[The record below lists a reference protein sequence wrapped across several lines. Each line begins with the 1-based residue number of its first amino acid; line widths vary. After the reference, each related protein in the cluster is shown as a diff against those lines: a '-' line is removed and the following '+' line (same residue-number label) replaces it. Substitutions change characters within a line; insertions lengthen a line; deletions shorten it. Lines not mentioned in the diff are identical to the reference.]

1 MKILLMED
9 DLVLHEILHEHLRD
23 CGHDVTACENGQ
35 EAENLIF
42 KNTYDLLLLDVNVPY
57 IDGFSLVE
65 SIRDNG
71 IKTPAV
77 FVTSLNT
84 TKDLK
89 RGYAVGGD
97 EYIKKPFD
105 MEELDVRLMQMQKV
119 FNLQDDVIVL
129 ANGDKFDPVLHT
141 VNSKNLRKKESDIL
155 HYLLKNANRAVS
167 AEELTDNLWSYDEV
181 PSNAT
186 LRTYIK
192 NLRQVIGKESIVT
205 VHGQGFKIES
215 SQWN

>member
-1 MKILLMED
+1 MKVLLMED
-9 DLVLHEILHEHLRD
+9 DLVLHEILMEHLLAS
-23 CGHDVTACENGQ
+23 GYEVLGCEDGE
-35 EAENLIF
+35 EAERLIF
-42 KNTYDLLLLDVNVPY
+42 KESFDLLLLDVNVPY

-77 FVTSLNT
+77 FITSLNT

-89 RGYAVGGD
+89 RGYEVGGD

-105 MEELDVRLMQMQKV
+105 MDELDVRLLQIQKV
-119 FNLQDDVIVL
+119 FHLSDDVIVL
-129 ANGDKFDPVLHT
+129 PDGKRFDPIEHT
-141 VNSKNLRKKESDIL
+141 VNGEKLRKKESEIL
-155 HYLLKNANRAVS
+155 HYLLRNINRAVS
-167 AEELTDNLWSYDEV
+167 AQELMDNLWAYDEV

-192 NLRQVIGKESIVT
+192 NLRQVIGKEMIVT
-205 VHGQGFKIES
+205 VHGEGFKIEAE
-215 SQWN
+215 

>member
-9 DLVLHEILHEHLRD
+9 DLVLHEILLEHLRD
-23 CGHDVTACENGQ
+23 SGHDVTGCEDGQ
-35 EAENLIF
+35 EAEDLIF
-42 KNTYDLLLLDVNVPY
+42 KNSYDLLLLDVNVPI

-105 MEELDVRLMQMQKV
+105 MEELEVRLMQMQKV
-119 FNLQDDVIVL
+119 FNLNDDVITL
-129 ANGDKFDPVLHT
+129 PTGDSFDPISNMANGIK
-141 VNSKNLRKKESDIL
+141 LRKKESEIL
-155 HYLLKNANRAVS
+155 HYLLKNSNRAVS
-167 AEELTDNLWSYDEV
+167 AEELTDNLWAYDEV

-192 NLRQVIGKESIVT
+192 NLRQVIGKETIVT

-215 SQWN
+215 SQ

>member
-9 DLVLHEILHEHLRD
+9 DLVLHEILVEHLID
-23 CGHDVTACENGQ
+23 SGHNVTGCEDGE
-35 EAENLIF
+35 EAETLIF
-42 KNTYDLLLLDVNVPY
+42 QEHFDLLLLDVNVPH
-57 IDGFSLVE
+57 IDGFTLVE

-105 MEELDVRLMQMQKV
+105 MEELDARLMQIQKV
-119 FNLQDDVIVL
+119 FKLNDDL
-129 ANGDKFDPVLHT
+129 LLLPDGKGFDPVSHL
-141 VNSKNLRKKESDIL
+141 VDGEKLRKKESEIL
-155 HYLLKNANRAVS
+155 HYLLRNANRAVS
-167 AEELTDNLWSYDEV
+167 AQELMDNLWAYDEA

-192 NLRQVIGKESIVT
+192 NLRQVIGKEMIQT
-205 VHGQGFKIES
+205 VHGEGFKIEVK
-215 SQWN
+215 

>member
-1 MKILLMED
+1 MED
-9 DLVLHEILHEHLRD
+9 DLVLHEILLEHLSD
-23 CGHDVTACENGQ
+23 SGHEVIGCEDGE

-42 KNTYDLLLLDVNVPY
+42 KEKFDLLLLDVNVPH

-89 RGYAVGGD
+89 RGYEVGCD
-97 EYIKKPFD
+97 EYIRKPFD
-105 MEELDVRLMQMQKV
+105 MDELDARLMQIQKV
-119 FNLQDDVIVL
+119 FKLDGDVIRL
-129 ANGDKFDPVLHT
+129 SNGQEFDPVSHLLDGE
-141 VNSKNLRKKESDIL
+141 KLRKKESEIL
-155 HYLLKNANRAVS
+155 HYLLRNLDRAVS
-167 AEELTDNLWSYDEV
+167 AQELMDNLWSYDDV

-192 NLRQVIGKESIVT
+192 NLRQSIGKDMIIT
-205 VHGQGFKIES
+205 VHGEGFKIEA
-215 SQWN
+215 

>member
-9 DLVLHEILHEHLRD
+9 DLILHEILLEHLIAS
-23 CGHDVTACENGQ
+23 GHNVTGCEDGQ
-35 EAENLIF
+35 EAETLIF
-42 KNTYDLLLLDVNVPY
+42 NENFDLLLLDVNVPH

-105 MEELDVRLMQMQKV
+105 MDELDVRLLQIQKV
-119 FNLQDDVIVL
+119 FNLNDDLIIL
-129 ANGDKFDPVLHT
+129 PDGRDFDPVSHT
-141 VNSKNLRKKESDIL
+141 IDGKKLRKKESEIL
-155 HYLLKNANRAVS
+155 HYLLRNVNRAVS
-167 AEELTDNLWSYDEV
+167 AQEFMDNLWAFDDV

-192 NLRQVIGKESIVT
+192 NLRQVLGKEMIVT
-205 VHGQGFKIES
+205 VHGEGFKIETK
-215 SQWN
+215 

>member
-9 DLVLHEILHEHLRD
+9 DLTLHEILLEHLID
-23 CGHDVTACENGQ
+23 SGHDVIGCEDGE
-35 EAENLIF
+35 EAESLIF
-42 KNTYDLLLLDVNVPY
+42 KEHFDLLLLDVNVPC
-57 IDGFSLVE
+57 IDGFTLVE

-89 RGYAVGGD
+89 RGYEVGGD

-105 MEELDVRLMQMQKV
+105 MDELDVRLIQIQKV
-119 FNLQDDVIVL
+119 FKLYDDVIFL
-129 ANGDKFDPVLHT
+129 PDGKGFDPVSHS
-141 VNSKNLRKKESDIL
+141 VNGQKLRKKESEIL
-155 HYLLKNANRAVS
+155 HYLLRNTNRAIS
-167 AEELTDNLWSYDEV
+167 AQELMDNLWAYDEV

-192 NLRQVIGKESIVT
+192 NLRQIIGKDLIKT
-205 VHGQGFKIES
+205 IHGEGFIIEA
-215 SQWN
+215 Q

>member
-9 DLVLHEILHEHLRD
+9 DLVLHEILLEHLRE
-23 CGHDVTACENGQ
+23 CGHEVTGCEDGQ

-42 KNTYDLLLLDVNVPY
+42 KNSYDLLLLDVNVPY
-57 IDGFSLVE
+57 IDGFCLVE

-89 RGYAVGGD
+89 RGYEVGGD

-105 MEELDVRLMQMQKV
+105 MDELDVRLMQMEKV
-119 FNLQDDVIVL
+119 FNLTSNIITL
-129 ANGDKFDPVLHT
+129 STGDKFDPILNR
-141 VNSKNLRKKESDIL
+141 VNGKSLRKKESEIL
-155 HYLLKNANRAVS
+155 HYLLKNASRAVS
-167 AEELTDNLWSYDEV
+167 AEELTDNLWAYDEV

-192 NLRQVIGKESIVT
+192 NLRQVIGKDTIVT
-205 VHGQGFKIES
+205 VHGQGFKIETE
-215 SQWN
+215 

>member
-9 DLVLHEILHEHLRD
+9 DLVLHEILLEHLND
-23 CGHDVTACENGQ
+23 SGHDVIGCEDGE
-35 EAENLIF
+35 EAEAYIF
-42 KNTYDLLLLDVNVPY
+42 KEHFDLLLLDVNVPL

-65 SIRDNG
+65 SIRENG

-89 RGYAVGGD
+89 RGYEVGGD
-97 EYIKKPFD
+97 EYIRKPFD
-105 MEELDVRLMQMQKV
+105 MEELDARLMQIQKV
-119 FNLQDDVIVL
+119 FHLKDDVIIL
-129 ANGDKFDPVLHT
+129 PDGKGFDPVSHI
-141 VNSKNLRKKESDIL
+141 VNGTRLRKKESEVL
-155 HYLLKNANRAVS
+155 HYLLRNINRAVS
-167 AEELTDNLWSYDEV
+167 AQELMDNLWAYDDV

-192 NLRQVIGKESIVT
+192 NLRQVLGKEMILT
-205 VHGQGFKIES
+205 VHGEGFKIEA
-215 SQWN
+215 

>member
-1 MKILLMED
+1 MED
-9 DLVLHEILHEHLRD
+9 DPVLHEILLEHLLD
-23 CGHDVTACENGQ
+23 EGHNVTGCEDGQ
-35 EAENLIF
+35 EAEDLIF
-42 KNTYDLLLLDVNVPY
+42 KEQFDLLLLDVNVPF

-105 MEELDVRLMQMQKV
+105 MDELDARLMQIQKV
-119 FNLQDDVIVL
+119 FQLEDELLILPD
-129 ANGDKFDPVLHT
+129 GRYFDPLSHKVGE
-141 VNSKNLRKKESDIL
+141 KRLRKKESDIL
-155 HYLLKNANRAVS
+155 LYLLRNKNRAIS
-167 AEELTDNLWSYDEV
+167 AQELMDNLWAFDEI

-192 NLRQVIGKESIVT
+192 NLRQVLGKDMIVT
-205 VHGQGFKIES
+205 VHGEGFKIEAK
-215 SQWN
+215 

>member
-9 DLVLHEILHEHLRD
+9 DLVLHEILLEHLREE
-23 CGHDVTACENGQ
+23 GHDVTGCEDGQ
-35 EAENLIF
+35 EAEDLIF
-42 KNTYDLLLLDVNVPY
+42 KNSYDLLLLDVNVPI

-119 FNLQDDVIVL
+119 YNLHNDIIIL
-129 ANGDKFDPVLHT
+129 PTGDKFDPVSNI
-141 VNSKNLRKKESDIL
+141 VNGTKLRKKESEIL

-167 AEELTDNLWSYDEV
+167 AEELTDNLWAYDEI

-192 NLRQVIGKESIVT
+192 NLRQVIGKETIVT
-205 VHGQGFKIES
+205 VHGQGFKIEF
-215 SQWN
+215 SQ

>member
-9 DLVLHEILHEHLRD
+9 DLVLHEILIEHLIES
-23 CGHDVTACENGQ
+23 GHDVKGCEDGQ
-35 EAENLIF
+35 EAEDLIF
-42 KNTYDLLLLDVNVPY
+42 KEHFDLLLLDVNVPY

-105 MEELDVRLMQMQKV
+105 MDELDARLMQIQKV
-119 FNLQDDVIVL
+119 FNLNDDVIIL
-129 ANGDKFDPVLHT
+129 PDGKGFDPVTHI
-141 VNSKNLRKKESDIL
+141 VNGQKLRKKESEIL
-155 HYLLKNANRAVS
+155 HYLLRNVNRAVS
-167 AEELTDNLWSYDEV
+167 AQELMDNLWAYDDV

-192 NLRQVIGKESIVT
+192 NLRQVIGKEMIVT
-205 VHGQGFKIES
+205 VHGEGFKIEQS
-215 SQWN
+215 

>member
-9 DLVLHEILHEHLRD
+9 DLVLHEILREHLVD
-23 CGHDVTACENGQ
+23 GGHEVVGCEDGE
-35 EAENLIF
+35 EAEGLIF
-42 KNTYDLLLLDVNVPY
+42 KEYFDLLLLDVNVPY

-89 RGYAVGGD
+89 RGYDVGGD

-105 MEELDVRLMQMQKV
+105 MDELDARLMQIQKV
-119 FNLQDDVIVL
+119 FHLKDDVIVL
-129 ANGDKFDPVLHT
+129 PDGKDFDPVSHA
-141 VNSKNLRKKESDIL
+141 VNGQKLRKKESEIL
-155 HYLLKNANRAVS
+155 HYLLRNINRSVS
-167 AEELTDNLWSYDEV
+167 AQELMDNLWAYDDM

-192 NLRQVIGKESIVT
+192 NLRQVVGKEMIVT
-205 VHGQGFKIES
+205 VHGEGFKIEA
-215 SQWN
+215 

>member
-9 DLVLHEILHEHLRD
+9 DLVLHEILFEHLIE
-23 CGHDVTACENGQ
+23 CGHDVIGCEDGE
-35 EAENLIF
+35 EAENMIF
-42 KNTYDLLLLDVNVPY
+42 KESFDLLLLDVNVPV

-105 MEELDVRLMQMQKV
+105 MDELDARLIQIQKV
-119 FNLQDDVIVL
+119 FNLNDDVIKL
-129 ANGDKFDPVLHT
+129 PDGKGFDPVSHV
-141 VNSKNLRKKESDIL
+141 VNGEKLRKKESEIL
-155 HYLLKNANRAVS
+155 HYLLRNINRAVS
-167 AEELTDNLWSYDEV
+167 AQELMDNLWAYDEA

-192 NLRQVIGKESIVT
+192 NLRHVIGKEMIVT
-205 VHGQGFKIES
+205 IHGEGFKIEA
-215 SQWN
+215 

>member
-1 MKILLMED
+1 MED
-9 DLVLHEILHEHLRD
+9 DLVLHEILLEHLRD
-23 CGHDVTACENGQ
+23 SGHEVTGCEDGQ
-35 EAENLIF
+35 EAEALIF
-42 KNTYDLLLLDVNVPY
+42 KNTYDLLLLDVNVPF

-89 RGYAVGGD
+89 RGYTVGGD

-105 MEELDVRLMQMQKV
+105 MDELDARLMQMQKV
-119 FNLQDDVIVL
+119 FNLNDEVITL
-129 ANGDKFDPVLHT
+129 PTGDKFDPVLHT
-141 VNSKNLRKKESDIL
+141 VKGIKLRKKEAEIL
-155 HYLLKNANRAVS
+155 HYLLKNPNRAIS
-167 AEELTDNLWSYDEV
+167 AEELTDNLWAYDEI

-192 NLRQVIGKESIVT
+192 NLRQVIGKETITT
-205 VHGQGFKIES
+205 VHGQGFKIET
-215 SQWN
+215 Q

>member
-1 MKILLMED
+1 MED
-9 DLVLHEILHEHLRD
+9 DLVLHEILMEHLLAS
-23 CGHDVTACENGQ
+23 GYEVLGCEDGE
-35 EAENLIF
+35 EAERLIF
-42 KNTYDLLLLDVNVPY
+42 KESFDLLLLDVNVPY

-77 FVTSLNT
+77 FITSLNT

-89 RGYAVGGD
+89 RGYEVGGD

-105 MEELDVRLMQMQKV
+105 MDELDVRLLQIQKV
-119 FNLQDDVIVL
+119 FHLSDDVIVL
-129 ANGDKFDPVLHT
+129 PDGKRFNPIEHT
-141 VNSKNLRKKESDIL
+141 VNGEKLRKKESEIL
-155 HYLLKNANRAVS
+155 HYLLRNINRAVS
-167 AEELTDNLWSYDEV
+167 AQELMDNLWAYDEV

-192 NLRQVIGKESIVT
+192 NLRQVIGKEMIVT
-205 VHGQGFKIES
+205 VHGEGFKIEAE
-215 SQWN
+215 

>member
-1 MKILLMED
+1 MED
-9 DLVLHEILHEHLRD
+9 DLILHEILLEHLRD
-23 CGHDVTACENGQ
+23 SGHEVIGCENGE

-42 KNTYDLLLLDVNVPY
+42 KEKFDLLLLDVNVPL

-89 RGYAVGGD
+89 RGYEVGCD
-97 EYIKKPFD
+97 EYIRKPFD
-105 MEELDVRLMQMQKV
+105 MDELDARLTQIQKV
-119 FNLQDDVIVL
+119 FKLDSDVIRL
-129 ANGDKFDPVLHT
+129 SNGQEFDPSSHLLDGE
-141 VNSKNLRKKESDIL
+141 KLRKKESEIL
-155 HYLLKNANRAVS
+155 HYLLRNLGRAVS
-167 AEELTDNLWSYDEV
+167 AQELMDNLWSYDDV

-192 NLRQVIGKESIVT
+192 NLRQSIGKDMIIT
-205 VHGQGFKIES
+205 VHGEGFKIEA
-215 SQWN
+215 

>member
-9 DLVLHEILHEHLRD
+9 DLVLHEILLEHLRD
-23 CGHDVTACENGQ
+23 SGHDVTGCEDGQ

-42 KNTYDLLLLDVNVPY
+42 KNSYDLLLLDVNVPI

-89 RGYAVGGD
+89 RGYTVGGD

-105 MEELDVRLMQMQKV
+105 MDELDVRLMQMQKV
-119 FNLQDDVIVL
+119 FNLHDDVITL
-129 ANGDKFDPVLHT
+129 PTGDSFDPVTHT
-141 VNSKNLRKKESDIL
+141 ANGMKLRKKESEIL

-167 AEELTDNLWSYDEV
+167 AEELTDNLWAYDEV

-192 NLRQVIGKESIVT
+192 NLRQAIGKETITT

-215 SQWN
+215 SQ

>member
-9 DLVLHEILHEHLRD
+9 DLVLHEILMEHLRD
-23 CGHDVTACENGQ
+23 EGHDVTGCEDGQ
-35 EAENLIF
+35 EAEDLIF
-42 KNTYDLLLLDVNVPY
+42 KNTYDLLLLDVNVPL

-71 IKTPAV
+71 ITTPAV

-89 RGYAVGGD
+89 RGYTVGGD

-119 FNLQDDVIVL
+119 FNLHNNVMTL
-129 ANGDKFDPVLHT
+129 SNGDKFDPVANT
-141 VNSKNLRKKESDIL
+141 VNTTKLRKKESEIL
-155 HYLLKNANRAVS
+155 HYLLKNTNRAVS
-167 AEELTDNLWSYDEV
+167 AEELTDNLWAYDEI

-192 NLRQVIGKESIVT
+192 NLRQVIGKETIVT

-215 SQWN
+215 SQ

>member
-9 DLVLHEILHEHLRD
+9 DLVLHEILMEHLAES
-23 CGHDVTACENGQ
+23 GFDVTGCEDGQ

-42 KNTYDLLLLDVNVPY
+42 KNSYDLLLLDVNVPF

-89 RGYAVGGD
+89 RGYEVGGD

-105 MEELDVRLMQMQKV
+105 MDELDVRIAQMQKV
-119 FNLQDDVIVL
+119 FNLKDEIIKL
-129 ANGDKFDPVLHT
+129 SNGDLFDSTLNT
-141 VNSKNLRKKESDIL
+141 VNGVKLRKKESEVL
-155 HYLLKNANRAVS
+155 HYLLKNKNRAVS
-167 AEELTDNLWSYDEV
+167 AEELTDNLWAYDEV

-192 NLRQVIGKESIVT
+192 NLRQVVGKDTIIT
-205 VHGQGFKIES
+205 VHGQGFKIEA
-215 SQWN
+215 

>member
-9 DLVLHEILHEHLRD
+9 DLILHEILLEHLTD
-23 CGHDVTACENGQ
+23 CGHEVIGCEDG
-35 EAENLIF
+35 EVAESLIF
-42 KNTYDLLLLDVNVPY
+42 KEPFDLLLLDVNVPV

-89 RGYAVGGD
+89 RGYTVGGD

-105 MEELDVRLMQMQKV
+105 MDELDARLMQIEKV
-119 FNLQDDVIVL
+119 FHLKNDLIIL
-129 ANGDKFDPVLHT
+129 PEGKKFDPVSHA
-141 VNSKNLRKKESDIL
+141 VDGIRLRKKESEIL
-155 HYLLKNANRAVS
+155 HYLLRNINRAVS
-167 AEELTDNLWSYDEV
+167 SQELVDNLWAYDET

-192 NLRQVIGKESIVT
+192 NLRQVLGKETIVT
-205 VHGQGFKIES
+205 IHGEGFKIEA
-215 SQWN
+215 

>member
-9 DLVLHEILHEHLRD
+9 DLILHEILLEHLIE
-23 CGHDVTACENGQ
+23 CGHEVTGCEDG
-35 EAENLIF
+35 EVAETLIF
-42 KNTYDLLLLDVNVPY
+42 KEPFDLLLLDVNVPI

-89 RGYAVGGD
+89 RGYMVGGD

-105 MEELDVRLMQMQKV
+105 MDELDARLMQIEKV
-119 FNLQDDVIVL
+119 FHLRNDLIMLPD
-129 ANGDKFDPVLHT
+129 GKGFDPVSHV
-141 VNSKNLRKKESDIL
+141 VNGSRLRKKESEIL
-155 HYLLKNANRAVS
+155 HYLLRNTNRAVS
-167 AEELTDNLWSYDEV
+167 SQELMDNLWAYDET

-192 NLRQVIGKESIVT
+192 NLRQVIGKETILT
-205 VHGQGFKIES
+205 VHGEGFKIEA
-215 SQWN
+215 

>member
-9 DLVLHEILHEHLRD
+9 DLVLHEILLEHLKES
-23 CGHDVTACENGQ
+23 GHDVTGCEDGQ
-35 EAENLIF
+35 EAEDLIF
-42 KNTYDLLLLDVNVPY
+42 KNSYDLLLLDVNVPF

-65 SIRDNG
+65 SIRENG

-89 RGYAVGGD
+89 RGYEVGGD

-105 MEELDVRLMQMQKV
+105 MDELDVRLMQMQKV
-119 FNLQDDVIVL
+119 FNLQNNIIKLPSGQD
-129 ANGDKFDPVLHT
+129 FDPITNCVDGE
-141 VNSKNLRKKESDIL
+141 KLRKKEAEVL
-155 HYLLKNANRAVS
+155 HYLLKNINRAVS
-167 AEELTDNLWSYDEV
+167 AEELTDNLWAYDDV

-192 NLRQVIGKESIVT
+192 NLRQVVGKDTIIT
-205 VHGQGFKIES
+205 VHGQGFKIEA
-215 SQWN
+215 

>member
-9 DLVLHEILHEHLRD
+9 DLVLHEILMEHLRD
-23 CGHDVTACENGQ
+23 EGHDVTGCEDGQ
-35 EAENLIF
+35 EAEDLIF
-42 KNTYDLLLLDVNVPY
+42 KNTYDLLLLDVNVPL

-71 IKTPAV
+71 ITTPAV

-89 RGYAVGGD
+89 RGYTVGGD

-119 FNLQDDVIVL
+119 FNLHNNVMTL
-129 ANGDKFDPVLHT
+129 SNGDKFDPVANT
-141 VNSKNLRKKESDIL
+141 VNATKLRKKESEIL
-155 HYLLKNANRAVS
+155 HYLLKNTNRAVS
-167 AEELTDNLWSYDEV
+167 AEELTDNLWAYDEI

-192 NLRQVIGKESIVT
+192 NLRQVIGKETIVT

-215 SQWN
+215 SQ

>member
-9 DLVLHEILHEHLRD
+9 DLVLHEILIEHLIES
-23 CGHDVTACENGQ
+23 GHDVTGCEDGE
-35 EAENLIF
+35 EAEELIF
-42 KNTYDLLLLDVNVPY
+42 KESFDLLLLDVNVPH

-105 MEELDVRLMQMQKV
+105 MDELDVRLMQIQKV
-119 FNLQDDVIVL
+119 FNLKDDLVKLPDGKV
-129 ANGDKFDPVLHT
+129 FDPVTHQVDGT
-141 VNSKNLRKKESDIL
+141 KLRKKESEIL
-155 HYLLKNANRAVS
+155 HYLLRNLNRAIS
-167 AEELTDNLWSYDEV
+167 AQELMDNLWAYDDV

-192 NLRQVIGKESIVT
+192 NLRQVLGKEVIVT
-205 VHGQGFKIES
+205 VHGEGFKIEAE
-215 SQWN
+215 

>member
-9 DLVLHEILHEHLRD
+9 DLILNEILLEHLKD
-23 CGHDVTACENGQ
+23 SGHDVTGCEDGQ
-35 EAENLIF
+35 EAEELIF
-42 KNTYDLLLLDVNVPY
+42 NNSYDLLLLDVNVPF

-89 RGYAVGGD
+89 RGYEVGGD

-105 MEELDVRLMQMQKV
+105 MDELDARLMQMQKV
-119 FNLQDDVIVL
+119 FNLKDEIIILQ
-129 ANGDKFDPVLHT
+129 NGSKFDPVSSS
-141 VNSKNLRKKESDIL
+141 VDGVKLRKKESEIL
-155 HYLLKNANRAVS
+155 HYLLKNSNRAIS
-167 AEELTDNLWSYDEV
+167 AEELTDNLWAYDDI

-192 NLRQVIGKESIVT
+192 NLRQAVGKETIT
-205 VHGQGFKIES
+205 TIHGQGFKIETK
-215 SQWN
+215 

>member
-1 MKILLMED
+1 MED
-9 DLVLHEILHEHLRD
+9 DLVLHEILLEHLID
-23 CGHDVTACENGQ
+23 SGHEVIGCEDGE
-35 EAENLIF
+35 EAEALIF
-42 KNTYDLLLLDVNVPY
+42 KEHFDLLLLDVNVPH

-89 RGYAVGGD
+89 RGYAVGAD

-105 MEELDVRLMQMQKV
+105 MEELDARLLQIQKV
-119 FNLQDDVIVL
+119 FRLNDDTML
-129 ANGDKFDPVLHT
+129 LPDGQRFDPVT
-141 VNSKNLRKKESDIL
+141 QCVDKQKLRKKESEIL
-155 HYLLKNANRAVS
+155 HYLLRNINRAVS
-167 AEELTDNLWSYDEV
+167 AQELIDNLWNYDEV

-192 NLRQVIGKESIVT
+192 NLRQVIGKDLIKT
-205 VHGQGFKIES
+205 IHGEGFKIEA
-215 SQWN
+215 

>member
-9 DLVLHEILHEHLRD
+9 DLVLHDILLEHLESS
-23 CGHDVTACENGQ
+23 GYEVTGCEDGQ
-35 EAENLIF
+35 EAEELIF
-42 KNTYDLLLLDVNVPY
+42 KEHFDLLLLDVNVPH

-89 RGYAVGGD
+89 RGYEVGGD

-105 MEELDVRLMQMQKV
+105 MEELDVRLMQIQKV
-119 FNLQDDVIVL
+119 FKLGDEVVSL
-129 ANGDKFDPVLHT
+129 ANGKRFDPVDHS
-141 VNSKNLRKKESDIL
+141 VDGQKLRKKESEIL
-155 HYLLKNANRAVS
+155 HYLLRNANRAVS
-167 AEELTDNLWSYDEV
+167 AQELMDNLWAYDEV

-192 NLRQVIGKESIVT
+192 NLRQVIGKDSIIT
-205 VHGQGFKIES
+205 VHGEGFKIETK
-215 SQWN
+215 

>member
-9 DLVLHEILHEHLRD
+9 DLVLHEILLEHLREE
-23 CGHDVTACENGQ
+23 GHDVTGCEDGQ
-35 EAENLIF
+35 EAEDLIF
-42 KNTYDLLLLDVNVPY
+42 KNSYDLLLLDVNVPI

-89 RGYAVGGD
+89 RGYTVGGD

-119 FNLQDDVIVL
+119 FNLQDDIITL
-129 ANGDKFDPVLHT
+129 PTGDKFDPVLNK
-141 VNSKNLRKKESDIL
+141 VNNTSLRKKESEIL
-155 HYLLKNANRAVS
+155 HYLLKNPNRAIS
-167 AEELTDNLWSYDEV
+167 AEELTDNLWAYDDV

-192 NLRQVIGKESIVT
+192 NLRQVVGKETIAT
-205 VHGQGFKIES
+205 IHGQGFKIEVK
-215 SQWN
+215 

>member
-9 DLVLHEILHEHLRD
+9 DLVLHEILLEHLSES
-23 CGHDVTACENGQ
+23 GHDVKGCEDGQ
-35 EAENLIF
+35 EAEDLIF
-42 KNTYDLLLLDVNVPY
+42 QEHFDLLLLDVNVPH

-105 MEELDVRLMQMQKV
+105 MEELDARLMQIQKV
-119 FNLQDDVIVL
+119 YKLNDDRIL
-129 ANGDKFDPVLHT
+129 LPDGKGFDPVSHH
-141 VNSKNLRKKESDIL
+141 VNGVKLRKKESEIL
-155 HYLLKNANRAVS
+155 HYLLRNTGRAVS
-167 AEELTDNLWSYDEV
+167 AKELMDNLWAYDEV

-192 NLRQVIGKESIVT
+192 NLRHVIGKDMIIT
-205 VHGQGFKIES
+205 VHGEGFKIETE
-215 SQWN
+215 

>member
-9 DLVLHEILHEHLRD
+9 DLVLHEILLEHLIES
-23 CGHDVTACENGQ
+23 GHEVLGCEDGE
-35 EAENLIF
+35 EAERLIF
-42 KNTYDLLLLDVNVPY
+42 QEQFDLLLLDVNVPH

-105 MEELDVRLMQMQKV
+105 MDELDVRLMQIQKV
-119 FNLQDDVIVL
+119 FNLGDDLIAL
-129 ANGDKFDPVLHT
+129 PDGNTFDPVSHQ
-141 VNSKNLRKKESDIL
+141 VKGVKLRKKESDIL
-155 HYLLKNANRAVS
+155 HYLLRNINRAVS
-167 AEELTDNLWSYDEV
+167 AQELMDNLWAYDEV

-192 NLRQVIGKESIVT
+192 NLRQIIGKDMIKT
-205 VHGQGFKIES
+205 VHGEGFKIEA
-215 SQWN
+215 

>member
-1 MKILLMED
+1 MKILLLED
-9 DLVLHEILHEHLRD
+9 DLILHEILLEHLSES
-23 CGHDVTACENGQ
+23 GHQVTGCEDGL
-35 EAENLIF
+35 EAEELIF
-42 KNTYDLLLLDVNVPY
+42 KASFDLLLLDVNVPG

-77 FVTSLNT
+77 FITSLNT

-89 RGYAVGGD
+89 KGYGVGGD

-105 MEELDVRLMQMQKV
+105 IDELDVRLMQIQKV
-119 FNLQDDVIVL
+119 FRLDEKIMTLPAGQV
-129 ANGDKFDPVLHT
+129 FDPLTHSVDGE
-141 VNSKNLRKKESDIL
+141 KIRKKEAEIL
-155 HYLLKNANRAVS
+155 QYLMRHANRTVS
-167 AEELTDNLWSYDEV
+167 AQELMDNLWAYDEV

-192 NLRQVIGKESIVT
+192 NLRQLLGKESIQT
-205 VHGQGFKIES
+205 VHGEGFMIEA
-215 SQWN
+215 